1 MNKWKKST
9 LIIVV
14 LSVIVIGVAADLLL
28 KAFFE
33 GLENNGR
40 LPHYLFGT
48 VGFVWR
54 ENAGGAWSIFENFG
68 GKNVLFFILTL
79 LGVPLFLALLVIGR
93 KKSVIGIIGYSAAVS
108 GTLGNAFD
116 RLTRG
121 AEFYSGRVRDFLSI
135 GNWFPVFNV
144 ADMLLVGGVICIVL
158 AILFFDDDSFFTSL
172 KKEKEKKNNENKA
185 GD

>member
-9 LIIVV
+9 LIIVT
-14 LSVIVIGVAADLLL
+14 LSIIVIGVAADLLL

-33 GLENNGR
+33 GLEGEGA
-40 LPHYLFGT
+40 LPYYLFGT

-54 ENAGGAWSIFENFG
+54 ENAGGAWSILEGFG
-68 GKNVLFFILTL
+68 GKNILFFILTL

-93 KKSVIGIIGYSAAVS
+93 KKSVVGIIGYSAAIS

-121 AEFYSGRVRDFLSI
+121 EKFYSGRVRDFLSI

-144 ADMLLVGGVICIVL
+144 ADMLLVGGVVCIIL
-158 AILFFDDDSFFTSL
+158 AILFFDDDSFLVSL
-172 KKEKEKKNNENKA
+172 KKEKEKRKNENKA

>member
-14 LSVIVIGVAADLLL
+14 LAIIIAGVAADLLSKALMESL
-28 KAFFE
+28 KTQ
-33 GLENNGR
+33 GK
-40 LPHYLFGT
+40 LPHYFFGT

-54 ENAGGAWSIFENFG
+54 ENAGGAWSIFESFS
-68 GKNVLFFILTL
+68 GKNVLFFIITL
-79 LGVPLFLALLVIGR
+79 LGIPLFLGLLFIGR
-93 KKSVIGIIGYSAAVS
+93 KKSVIGIVGYSAAVA

-135 GNWFPVFNV
+135 GDWFPVFNI
-144 ADMLLVGGVICIVL
+144 ADSLLVGGVICIIL
-158 AILFFDDDSFFTSL
+158 AIMFFDDDSFIVSL
-172 KKEKEKKNNENKA
+172 KKEKKNK
-185 GD
+185 